1 MKIFGEELGHVGR
14 WYVVLPPLL
23 LIGFLVGLFFIAAAG
38 QTRLNAAD
46 ERVHNSEEREQA
58 LDDFLA
64 LIAEAES
71 EQRGYLLTGESS
83 YLKSYRA
90 AAAKLAP
97 ALDRLHESYAQGP
110 EPLKEISRL
119 RMLSERKLGELDET
133 LALYEKAGLDPA
145 MSGTRTD
152 IGKRTTNRIL
162 ASVAVL
168 RKEESTELT
177 AATASWQS
185 DVRMSRWIT
194 LGGAILNI
202 GLVVLATGLVYGD
215 MRRRARQ
222 ATDLREQ
229 KSELARQVEERTREL
244 TALSTHLQVVSELEK
259 SALSRELHDELGGLL
274 VAARMDLSWLQHR
287 LSTSD
292 SAIEQRFKRI
302 HECLSAG
309 VDLKRRVVEELRPT
323 LLDNMG
329 LFAALRWQFKESC
342 RRAGLCCSESIPEVE
357 LRCTADAAIGVFRVA
372 QEALTNIL
380 KHAEAK
386 SADIAIEVQHDV
398 FVMRISDDGKGIIPA
413 RRPKGPS
420 HGLASMRHRVAALG
434 GSWELSAPPKGG
446 TTVVARIP
454 LSSMLMEDPAAALAS
469 RSA

>member
-1 MKIFGEELGHVGR
+1 MKIFGEELGRVGR
-14 WYVVLPPLL
+14 WYLVLPPVL
-23 LIGFLVGLFFIAAAG
+23 LIGFLIGLFFIAAAG

-64 LIAEAES
+64 LIADAES
-71 EQRGYLLTGESS
+71 EQRGYLLTGENS
-83 YLKSYRA
+83 YLQSYRA

-97 ALDRLHESYAQGP
+97 SLDRLHQSYASGN

-119 RMLSERKLGELDET
+119 RTLSRLKLGELDET
-133 LALYEKAGLDPA
+133 IALYDRAGLDPA
-145 MSGTRTD
+145 MREARTE
-152 IGKRTTNRIL
+152 ISRRRTNNIL
-162 ASVAVL
+162 RSVAVL
-168 RKEESTELT
+168 RKEESVELT
-177 AATASWQS
+177 AATARWQS
-185 DVRMSRWIT
+185 DLRLSRWIT

-202 GLVVLATGLVYGD
+202 GLVALATGFVYGD

-222 ATDLREQ
+222 ATDLRDQ
-229 KSELARQVEERTREL
+229 KRELARQVAERTREL
-244 TALSTHLQVVSELEK
+244 TALSTHLQDVSELEK

-287 LSTSD
+287 LPTSD

-302 HECLSAG
+302 HDCLSAG

-342 RRAGLCCSESIPEVE
+342 RRTGLRCTETIPEAEV
-357 LRCTADAAIGVFRVA
+357 RFTADAAIGVFRVA

-386 SADIAIEVQHDV
+386 SADMAIEIQHDI
-398 FVMRISDDGKGIIPA
+398 FVMRISDDGKGMVTA
-413 RRPKGPS
+413 RRPTIPS
-420 HGLASMRHRVAALG
+420 HGLASMRHRIAALG
-434 GSWELSAPPKGG
+434 GSWEVSAPPAGG
-446 TTVVARIP
+446 TTVTARIP
-454 LSSMLMEDPAAALAS
+454 LRSMLPPEPAATLVGRA
-469 RSA
+469 